1 MTLPEATPAV
11 GGSEEVLA
19 LGGNIELSG
28 FHKLDRDTMIV
39 MKKIVGNYAKR
50 FSEVCAGFQKLKL
63 KMKPVH
69 ESEHS
74 GRYELNAMLVDNG
87 KNYTAEYT
95 DRNLFF
101 AVDRVM
107 KKIEA
112 EIAK

>member
-1 MTLPEATPAV
+1 MTAFEATPAEE
-11 GGSEEVLA
+11 GSDEILA

-28 FHKLDRDTMIV
+28 FQKLDRDSMIV
-39 MKKIVGNYAKR
+39 LKKIVGNYAKR
-50 FSEVCAGFQKLKL
+50 FSEICEGFQKLKL
-63 KMKPVH
+63 YMKPVH

-87 KNYTAEYT
+87 RNHTAEYT

-101 AVDRVM
+101 AVDKVM

-112 EIAK
+112 SIAK